1 MPTFDILRETSPQ
14 KSFRVDAVRSMFDLA
29 DAVVRERFAGNLD
42 IENRDW
48 NVGVI
53 YGASGSGKST
63 VARELFPDAY
73 IAGFDYSAPS
83 IMDDMPKDCDI
94 KSIVKIFNSV
104 GFSSPPSWLKPYSVL
119 SNGEK
124 MRVDLA
130 RSILENRD
138 LICFDEFTSVINRE
152 VAKIGSFAI
161 QKAIRKMGRRFVA
174 VSCHDDILDWLEPD
188 WEYRMDD
195 GCFFLS
201 GKGDG
206 PKSRSR
212 FTESITST
220 GKFLGDITI

>member
-14 KSFRVDAVRSMFDLA
+14 KSFRVDAVRSMFDLP
-29 DAVVRERFAGNLD
+29 DAVVRERFAGNID

-48 NVGVI
+48 NIGAI

-63 VARELFPDAY
+63 VARELFPNAY

-83 IMDDMPKDCDI
+83 IMDDMPKSCDI
-94 KSIVKIFNSV
+94 KTIVKIFNSV

-138 LICFDEFTSVINRE
+138 LVVFDEFTSVINRE

-201 GKGDG
+201 GKDG
-206 PKSRSR
+206 GQKSRSR
-212 FTESITST
+212 FTESITNT